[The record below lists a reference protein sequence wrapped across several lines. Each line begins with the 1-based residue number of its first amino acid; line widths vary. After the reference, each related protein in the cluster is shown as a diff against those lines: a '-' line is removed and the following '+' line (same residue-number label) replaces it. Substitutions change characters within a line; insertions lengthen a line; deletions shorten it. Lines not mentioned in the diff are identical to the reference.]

1 MLIDKLDKLNYNFGG
16 LPNNL
21 KQSIDLLTSL
31 RKSSGGQANQ
41 KLSVLDLEIFKTIEV
56 FDPNNDIIIEI
67 RNEYDFDR
75 KLDSNNSFNSTGLI
89 ELNQKQRSK
98 LEAVD
103 NLVDLSDQS
112 ESNIM
117 KSGGSVDSNES
128 YFVGIN
134 AKYKNPFAVNRA
146 IEEYLDNNSL
156 EKTWSE
162 DERKFIGQYSG
173 YGGLEKQGEF
183 TDDELKRLLYE
194 YYTPDEIVKKMW
206 GLAYKYGFG
215 SKKDQSVLEPS
226 VGIGAFLKYAPLDG
240 IVDGIDINK
249 YSVKISTILFPK
261 ADIKQRSFEQYFISR
276 NSSIKNKI
284 MDLPKYSLVIGNPP
298 YGKLQSKY
306 IGMGED
312 KYTKATNWVE
322 YFITRGLDLLHSG
335 GLLIY
340 IIGAEQKNGGS
351 MFLDS
356 DITPAKKDIFDKAML
371 IDAYRL
377 PTNLFERTGVSSE
390 IVVFKKH

>member
-1 MLIDKLDKLNYNFGG
+1 
-16 LPNNL
+16 
-21 KQSIDLLTSL
+21 
-31 RKSSGGQANQ
+31 
-41 KLSVLDLEIFKTIEV
+41 
-56 FDPNNDIIIEI
+56 
-67 RNEYDFDR
+67 
-75 KLDSNNSFNSTGLI
+75 
-89 ELNQKQRSK
+89 
-98 LEAVD
+98 
-103 NLVDLSDQS
+103 
-112 ESNIM
+112 
-117 KSGGSVDSNES
+117 
-128 YFVGIN
+128 
-134 AKYKNPFAVNRA
+134 
-146 IEEYLDNNSL
+146 
-156 EKTWSE
+156 
-162 DERKFIGQYSG
+162 
-173 YGGLEKQGEF
+173 
-183 TDDELKRLLYE
+183 
-194 YYTPDEIVKKMW
+194 
-206 GLAYKYGFG
+206 
-215 SKKDQSVLEPS
+215 
-226 VGIGAFLKYAPLDG
+226 
-240 IVDGIDINK
+240 
-249 YSVKISTILFPK
+249 
-261 ADIKQRSFEQYFISR
+261 
-276 NSSIKNKI
+276 